1 MILSD
6 WKFGN
11 FFSVNLGGGM
21 GVTMGCYWAWGI
33 SGMQIHL
40 YTANTLSTRKAWT
53 NVCAGNMIN
62 RQYLWGWTTK
72 LNWMNF
78 FYLENG
84 NIEVFGSQYCSYL
97 PVGNRARYR
106 FIEVDCQP
114 SSINNAP
121 RENVPDMS
129 ICCNQAWIHSYSV
142 STDRARQVM
151 ELVLI
156 IELVDHISY
165 LGKTT
170 PRNQWGSARSLVDL
184 DK

>member
-1 MILSD
+1 MGSGAQMILSD

-62 RQYLWGWTTK
+62 RKYLWGWTTK

-106 FIEVDCQP
+106 FIEVD
-114 SSINNAP
+114 
-121 RENVPDMS
+121 MS
-129 ICCNQAWIHSYSV
+129 
-142 STDRARQVM
+142 TM
-151 ELVLI
+151 
-156 IELVDHISY
+156 
-165 LGKTT
+165 
-170 PRNQWGSARSLVDL
+170 L
-184 DK
+184 DKQCTSGKRTWYVDMLKLESILTRSPLTVLDK